1 MKLGYCSDRA
11 LTMFQSDQTRDDL
24 PLLWLAGF
32 GISVALFTV
41 QPWSLIVYQVPVQVF
56 LVWLL
61 LGWLGLFRLSNIS
74 RLWNPY
80 SMIQW
85 FAIGLFLIVLIWQSL
100 IEERSWLRFQQL
112 STGIALSLITAQAV
126 ISMRGRR
133 VLFVSLATAGTASSI
148 VAICQSVDM
157 ADWSWQGTL
166 YDGQLVRRPS
176 GLEAFPVAF
185 SYSVVGIGIVLLG
198 AAFHDLKNS
207 ERLALFSPRMAMICG
222 GIILVGNIVALSR
235 SGVLAII
242 FSLILLAIGMR
253 YMKRRFIP
261 FSYVAVPLVVL
272 GGLVIFDK
280 ATFLDKIQEK
290 SERTEQDVRM
300 GTTFSVFV
308 PVILQYP
315 YGIPAAVLEL
325 DRHKRIPS
333 NAAMRNTTTELKQAF
348 VMSAGY
354 EPHNL
359 FLTVGLHYG
368 ALGVVA
374 LGVFY
379 WVMISRAVGVLGRT
393 RSRDQQCLSVL
404 ATVLLVA
411 NAGLLV
417 HATFHNASIFA
428 GEMRG
433 WIWVGALGIC
443 VNHLKEQNEIERLA
457 NACISVN
464 AGGAE
469 TFRGC
474 LPGGRGVEQ

>member
-1 MKLGYCSDRA
+1 MSR
-11 LTMFQSDQTRDDL
+11 TDQIRGDL
-24 PLLWLAGF
+24 PVLWLAGL

-41 QPWSLIVYQVPVQVF
+41 QPWSLTVYQVPVQIF
-56 LVWLL
+56 IVWLL
-61 LGWLGLFRLSNIS
+61 LGWLGLFRLSSIS

-85 FAIGLFLIVLIWQSL
+85 LAIGLFLIMLVWQNL
-100 IEERSWLRFQQL
+100 VEERSWLRFQQVC
-112 STGIALSLITAQAV
+112 TGVALSLITAQAV

-133 VLFVSLATAGTASSI
+133 VLLFSLTIAGTVSSI
-148 VAICQSVDM
+148 VAICQSVGM

-207 ERLALFSPRMAMICG
+207 ERLALFPPRMAMICG
-222 GIILVGNIVALSR
+222 GIILAGNIVALSR
-235 SGVLAII
+235 SGVLALM
-242 FSLILLAIGMR
+242 SSMILLAIGMR
-253 YMKRRFIP
+253 YMKRRFFP
-261 FSYVAVPLVVL
+261 FSYVTVSLLVL

-308 PVILQYP
+308 PVIFQYP
-315 YGIPAAVLEL
+315 FGIPAAVLEL

-348 VMSAGY
+348 AMSAGY

-359 FLTVGLHYG
+359 FLTVGLYYG
-368 ALGVVA
+368 VLGVVA

-379 WVMISRAVGVLGRT
+379 WVLISQAVGVVGRA
-393 RSRDQQCLSVL
+393 RSRDQESLSVL
-404 ATVLLVA
+404 AIVFLIA
-411 NAGLLV
+411 NVGLLI
-417 HATFHNASIFA
+417 HASFHNASIFA

-443 VNHLKEQNEIERLA
+443 VKHLKEQGNL
-457 NACISVN
+457 
-464 AGGAE
+464 
-469 TFRGC
+469 
-474 LPGGRGVEQ
+474 